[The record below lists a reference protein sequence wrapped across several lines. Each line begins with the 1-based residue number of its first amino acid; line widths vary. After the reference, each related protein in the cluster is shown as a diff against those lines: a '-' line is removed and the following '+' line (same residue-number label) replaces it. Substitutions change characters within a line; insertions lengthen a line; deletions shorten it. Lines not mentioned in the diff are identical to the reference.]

1 MADVTIRPGIGI
13 YSRAEAA
20 RLLGMT
26 PSRLRRWVSGY
37 TYWLHYD
44 RSDHRQRREKPP
56 VIVTDLPAIDSF
68 IALSFLELME
78 LRVVK
83 ALIDKG
89 VSLQHIRAAARLA
102 SERFNTEHPFASR
115 RVFTDGR
122 AIFSAI
128 SADEAAPDVVKWR
141 RAEID
146 QLVAGGIFETF
157 LQEIQF
163 DPQTSLA
170 YRWWP
175 LGRNEPIILDP
186 KISFGA
192 PVVEGTAVRTTTVAR
207 MATHLS
213 VEEAAVAYELQLR
226 QAEAAVEF
234 EAQLAAA

>member
-1 MADVTIRPGIGI
+1 MAEITIRPGIGI
-13 YSRAEAA
+13 YSRPEAA
-20 RLLGMT
+20 RLLGLT

-37 TYWLHYD
+37 TYWLNYD
-44 RSDHRQRREKPP
+44 QSDSRQRRRQPP
-56 VIVTDLPAIDSF
+56 VISTDIPAIDSF

-102 SERFNTEHPFASR
+102 SERFSTEHPFASR

-128 SADEAAPDVVKWR
+128 SDEEAVPNVVKWHK
-141 RAEID
+141 AEID
-146 QLVAGGIFETF
+146 QVVAGGIFEAF
-157 LQEIQF
+157 LREIEF
-163 DPQTSLA
+163 DPGTALA

-175 LGRNEPIILDP
+175 LGRGEPVILDP

-192 PVVEGTAVRTTTVAR
+192 PVVEGTAVRTGTVAR
-207 MATHLS
+207 MAAHLS
-213 VEEAAVAYELQLR
+213 VGEAAVAYELELR

-234 EAQLAAA
+234 EARLAAA